1 MKKITIP
8 LLLGTIGLIASSCQ
22 DIANIQNSEEG
33 SSQSAAAPEQ
43 GPYPFTRN
51 LTDVQGRSIEATI
64 EGKERQQLALT
75 SRGHQFIIPLEK
87 LSREDQNYL
96 SSLSDGGRFQ
106 QVSKLIEQRTR
117 LSGRRARWHLSVENA
132 EREAAQLGLPLLLAI
147 LITGN
152 EESDNLEKS
161 LMFSREL
168 KDWSNTN
175 LVLAAMKVDDPF
187 GSRTTSYDAVENRE
201 IAAKYGVAEY
211 QRPSLLLVQ
220 PDEEV
225 GISLPFNATAKG
237 DAIIDTVSTA
247 LSGGASWAN
256 WEKIIAVNAPEK
268 ERARV
273 NGGPVFV
280 GGGGGGSGGGS
291 A

>member
-1 MKKITIP
+1 MKKITVP
-8 LLLGTIGLIASSCQ
+8 LFLGTIGLIASSCQ
-22 DIANIQNSEEG
+22 DISTIPTEEEG
-33 SSQSAAAPEQ
+33 SSRAAAAPEQ
-43 GPYPFTRN
+43 GPYPFTRT
-51 LTDVQGRSIEATI
+51 LTDDRGRSIEATI
-64 EGKERQQLALT
+64 EGKKRQELALT

-87 LSREDQNYL
+87 LSREDRDYL
-96 SSLSDGGRFQ
+96 SSLGDGGRFQ
-106 QVSKLIEQRTR
+106 RVSKLIEQRSR

-152 EESDNLEKS
+152 EESDDLEKS

-187 GSRTTSYDAVENRE
+187 GSRTTGYDAVENRE
-201 IAAKYGVAEY
+201 IAAKYGVAQY
-211 QRPSLLLVQ
+211 HRPSLLLVQ
-220 PDEEV
+220 PDDEI
-225 GISLPFNATAKG
+225 GIHLPFDARQKG
-237 DAIIDTVSTA
+237 DAVIETVSTA
-247 LSGGASWAN
+247 LSGGASWAK
-256 WEKIIAVNAPEK
+256 WEKIVAVDAPEK

-280 GGGGGGSGGGS
+280 GGGGGGGGGS